1 MFLWLKSHKKLVN
14 NVFLLVKCVHAK
26 KKKKRNMGLLW
37 VMSSNKSLAQFS
49 DITVK
54 TSDNAS

>member
-26 KKKKRNMGLLW
+26 KKKKEHGIA
-37 VMSSNKSLAQFS
+37 VGYVIQ
-49 DITVK
+49 
-54 TSDNAS
+54 

>member
-26 KKKKRNMGLLW
+26 KKKKGTWDCCGLCHPI
-37 VMSSNKSLAQFS
+37 NH
-49 DITVK
+49 
-54 TSDNAS
+54 